1 MAVQNYGYLK
11 TIWDGLLSW
20 IKNEY
25 GVSGL
30 MGNLYAESGCVPFR
44 VQGDL
49 TFPFNYSTNYTARVN
64 NGTVSEYA
72 FVHNVP
78 DSAHGKGYGL
88 AQWTFYSR
96 KQQLYNLYKNTPY
109 SSIGG
114 VDTGLAM
121 LKLELDTGGS
131 YASVGTVLKTATTV
145 RQASDYAFYNYE
157 APADQSE
164 AARQTRENYANEI
177 YNMYQSGGGQPDPPT
192 PDPPPPPY
200 PVDPTLI
207 KPMSII
213 YYLRK
218 M

>member
-11 TIWDGLLSW
+11 AIWDGLLSW
-20 IKNEY
+20 INNEY
-25 GVSGL
+25 GVAGL

-49 TFPFNYSTNYTARVN
+49 TFPFDYSRNYTSRVDN
-64 NGTVSEYA
+64 NTVSEYA
-72 FVHNVP
+72 FVNNKP
-78 DSAHGKGYGL
+78 DNAHGKGYGL

-109 SSIGG
+109 TSIGG

-121 LKLELDTGGS
+121 LKLELDSGGS
-131 YASVGTVLKTATTV
+131 YAGVGTVLKTAASV

-164 AARQTRENYANEI
+164 TARQTRENYANDI

-200 PVDPTLI
+200 PVDPTEV
-207 KPMSII
+207 KPMSLL

-218 M
+218 L